1 MGRHKRRTATLMT
14 EPVPS
19 QLSGLWKGAETTG
32 HLVQLS
38 GQQEPWGYWERTSVP
53 QKRAQDDAR
62 HSPISR
68 GTNGPWLAVDAH
80 LRATFPNR
88 SADVQ
93 GMVPAGGSITSLA
106 KEVQTELRGRSSSN
120 SHSLCVS
127 M

>member
-1 MGRHKRRTATLMT
+1 MPGIVPYLEELMD
-14 EPVPS
+14 P
-19 QLSGLWKGAETTG
+19 
-32 HLVQLS
+32 
-38 GQQEPWGYWERTSVP
+38 
-53 QKRAQDDAR
+53 
-62 HSPISR
+62 
-68 GTNGPWLAVDAH
+68 VDAH